1 MLLLLFSL
9 AIPCSAEY
17 VDVGGGIWLD
27 METGEYLT
35 DEEYNKRIAVSEP
48 EEPTKSS
55 VPEMVVDG
63 SGDSV
68 AAVSSP
74 VADSD
79 GMADGEEQ
87 QPEEDNSPALLSSY
101 QPADYTLGT
110 SNVAIFSGLVS
121 KVPWGQ
127 HYVYWRD
134 GQYTYRFAYGKL
146 TFANGRFTGDG
157 NEITVISYDTESGY
171 NSSYTYTSSVDS
183 SFVLTPGNRLV
194 YSDLGDYPG
203 LADKEVQKYATMA
216 AFVLC
221 AAAFWC
227 LGSSIRRAC
236 FGG

>member
-1 MLLLLFSL
+1 MLLLLCSL
-9 AIPCSAEY
+9 AIPSSAEY

-27 METGEYLT
+27 METGDYLT
-35 DEEYNKRIAVSEP
+35 DEEYSKRSAVSEP
-48 EEPTKSS
+48 EKPVEPD

-63 SGDSV
+63 SVDSV

-74 VADSD
+74 LDDSD
-79 GMADGEEQ
+79 GMSDGEEQ
-87 QPEEDNSPALLSSY
+87 QPEEDGSPALLSSY

-157 NEITVISYDTESGY
+157 NDITVIAYDTESGY
-171 NSSYTYTSSVDS
+171 NSSYTYSSSVDS

-194 YSDLGDYPG
+194 YSDLGHYPG
-203 LADKEVQKYATMA
+203 LADKEVQKYVTMS

-227 LGSSIRRAC
+227 LGGSIRRAC
-236 FGG
+236 FG